1 MLVGHFGTHQL
12 KKVVDVGVHLAVEG
26 VHLERTAIQ
35 QRLSAGEVYLVVV
48 WRGLGFLDGEGL
60 KKAVQFAHVV
70 SRSIDAVSAVLDELA
85 GRA

>member
-35 QRLSAGEVYLVVV
+35 QRLSAGEVYLVV
-48 WRGLGFLDGEGL
+48 WRALGFLDGEGL

-85 GRA
+85 GRT